1 MIVLDTNVL
10 SELMRP
16 VANATVIRW
25 VSTQSAPRLFVT
37 AITQAEILLGLE
49 LLPRGKRRSALTAAA
64 NEMFE
69 HDFAGRIL
77 PFDSAAAAC
86 YATVV
91 AARRAA
97 GRPISQFDAQIASIA
112 VSRGAAL
119 ATRNRSDFE
128 GCDVDLVD
136 PWDAA

>member
-16 VANATVIRW
+16 VPNVLVIRW
-25 VSTQSAPRLFVT
+25 FSTQPAPRLFLT
-37 AITQAEILLGLE
+37 AVTQAEILLGLE
-49 LLPRGKRRSALTAAA
+49 LLPRGKRRSALSAAA

-77 PFDSAAAAC
+77 SFDSAAAAC

-97 GRPISQFDAQIASIA
+97 GRPISQLDAQIASIA

-119 ATRNRSDFE
+119 ATRSRTDFE
-128 GCDVDLVD
+128 GCDVELVD
-136 PWDAA
+136 PWNAV